1 MLDQFRINIR
11 SKHWILNSQ
20 TMFSQSLAIL
30 TILTALLPLTNTQK
44 ENTKLDILKAD
55 ILTHVIE
62 KEKNNEE
69 TDTALQI
76 LQFILGN
83 KQGNSRTEW
92 VAAKDLIRRDNN
104 ELYKSSEDEIDDF
117 IGLYEVRC
125 QIEGK
130 VRFSVQ
136 FRTIFMTTRVEQ
148 RSSSIL
154 IFLPDK
160 EKLTTATS
168 SNILTY
174 LQAMVI
180 LTMITST
187 TKN

>member
-1 MLDQFRINIR
+1 
-11 SKHWILNSQ
+11 
-20 TMFSQSLAIL
+20 MFSQSLAIL
-30 TILTALLPLTNTQK
+30 TILTALLPLTNTQQ

-125 QIEGK
+125 QTEGK
-130 VRFSVQ
+130 V
-136 FRTIFMTTRVEQ
+136 
-148 RSSSIL
+148 
-154 IFLPDK
+154 
-160 EKLTTATS
+160 
-168 SNILTY
+168 
-174 LQAMVI
+174 
-180 LTMITST
+180 
-187 TKN
+187 